1 MSNNKEWYDDDDIF
15 GDDDSNESYDSDKGI
30 GNLRKADRAK
40 SKRIKELESELENLR
55 KFQRDS
61 VVSSVLS
68 EKGVNPKIA
77 SFIPADIA
85 SDAEAIDAWLNE
97 NGEIFGYVR
106 DEPRRESN
114 IDPDDLQA
122 FRRIER
128 ASNSA
133 VSPDDVNDMA
143 SRVNNAQSAEE
154 LIALINGM

>member
-1 MSNNKEWYDDDDIF
+1 MSNNNEWYDDDDIF
-15 GDDDSNESYDSDKGI
+15 GDDDSNESYDSDNGI
-30 GNLRKADRAK
+30 KNLRKADRAK
-40 SKRIKELESELENLR
+40 SKRIKELESELESLR

-61 VVSSVLS
+61 VVSSVLA

-85 SDAEAIDAWLNE
+85 SDAEAIDSWLNE

-106 DEPRRESN
+106 EEPVRESN
-114 IDPDDLQA
+114 VDPDDLQA

-133 VSPDDVNDMA
+133 VSPDDVNDIS
-143 SRVNNAQSAEE
+143 SRLNNAQSAEE
-154 LIALINGM
+154 IIALINGM

>member
-1 MSNNKEWYDDDDIF
+1 MSNNNEWYDDDDIF
-15 GDDDSNESYDSDKGI
+15 GDDDVNEGYDSDNGI
-30 GNLRKADRAK
+30 KNLRKADRAK
-40 SKRIKELESELENLR
+40 SKRIKELEAELESLR

-61 VVSSVLS
+61 VVSSVLA

-85 SDAEAIDAWLNE
+85 SDAEAIDSWLNE

-106 DEPRRESN
+106 EEPVRESN
-114 IDPDDLQA
+114 VDPEDLQA

-133 VSPDDVNDMA
+133 VSPDDVNDIS
-143 SRVNNAQSAEE
+143 SRLNNAQSAEE
-154 LIALINGM
+154 IIALINGM